1 MYICILKL
9 TIDLLEVLFML
20 PCDNEVFTK
29 MNIRL
34 TRLKLE
40 VTYICYRLVIFVL

>member
-29 MNIRL
+29 NEYSVNKVK
-34 TRLKLE
+34 T
-40 VTYICYRLVIFVL
+40 